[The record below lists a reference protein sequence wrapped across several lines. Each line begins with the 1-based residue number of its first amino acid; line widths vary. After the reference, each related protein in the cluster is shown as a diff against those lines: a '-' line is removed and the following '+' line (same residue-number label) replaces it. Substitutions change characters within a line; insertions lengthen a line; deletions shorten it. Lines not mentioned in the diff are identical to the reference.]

1 MADAAYQ
8 TVQTLQNL
16 LDQKKELLRSKE
28 QQMQRLREEMENQ
41 RKIDADVIAK
51 LRD

>member
-16 LDQKKELLRSKE
+16 LEQKKELLKSKDVH
-28 QQMQRLREEMENQ
+28 MQ
-41 RKIDADVIAK
+41 K